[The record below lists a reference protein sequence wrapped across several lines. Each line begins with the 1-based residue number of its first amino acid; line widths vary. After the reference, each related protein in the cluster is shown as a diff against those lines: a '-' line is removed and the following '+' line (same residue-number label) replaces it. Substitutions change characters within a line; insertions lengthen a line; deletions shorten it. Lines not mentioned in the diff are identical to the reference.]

1 MTIENT
7 SLDLVIWSFWL
18 TLARTMNAAKKCIRV
33 VKGNRKVWN
42 ILTKKYGCKKMEEKR
57 RREETVGL
65 KKGSLFVL

>member
-1 MTIENT
+1 M
-7 SLDLVIWSFWL
+7 
-18 TLARTMNAAKKCIRV
+18 TLARTMNGAKNRIRV